1 MDVVLQIKELEK
13 QFYMNNYGGDW
24 SNLFKIHR
32 GAVPIMISAPHAVNH
47 FSRGKMKYAEMFTG
61 GIAEYL

>member
-1 MDVVLQIKELEK
+1 
-13 QFYMNNYGGDW
+13 MNNYDGDW